1 MQDTEPFPL
10 ISDTIKSLRIK
21 LAEAEWEKDEKNIN
35 KLREEIAEWQ
45 YIMSL
50 GEKYHVPF

>member
-1 MQDTEPFPL
+1 MSEPEPFPL
-10 ISDTIKSLRIK
+10 IIDTIKSLTFK
-21 LAEAEWEKDEKNIN
+21 LAEAEWEKDVKSIN